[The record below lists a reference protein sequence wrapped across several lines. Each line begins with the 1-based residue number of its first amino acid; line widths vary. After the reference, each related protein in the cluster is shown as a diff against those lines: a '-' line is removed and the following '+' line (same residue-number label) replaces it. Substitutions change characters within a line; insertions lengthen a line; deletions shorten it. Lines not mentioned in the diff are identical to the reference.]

1 MRRFITSS
9 LSWSLSLFLSPD
21 SVFWRATRVL
31 YSSPLVLTR
40 ASSSSIDE
48 SFSVRSLMRALT
60 ISYSLAPAEISAVK
74 VSTISKDF
82 FALSSLSVISMRSSL
97 IFDESASI
105 FSSASSISRCLSSLW
120 SRRAWMLRLIL
131 SRFDLCC
138 SICASCERRPLI
150 AFLREPPVTSP
161 PLAYTSPSRVTILNA
176 RSYFFQMRS
185 ALSILST
192 MTTLPSSALTKSSN
206 LGS

>member
-1 MRRFITSS
+1 
-9 LSWSLSLFLSPD
+9 
-21 SVFWRATRVL
+21 
-31 YSSPLVLTR
+31 
-40 ASSSSIDE
+40 
-48 SFSVRSLMRALT
+48 
-60 ISYSLAPAEISAVK
+60 
-74 VSTISKDF
+74 
-82 FALSSLSVISMRSSL
+82 MRSSL

-192 MTTLPSSALTKSSN
+192 MTTLPSNVLTKSSN
-206 LGS
+206 LGSQLTRSAATPRQPCSFKTSLSQPCRLLFLQAVRGRKVARPQFFCLR